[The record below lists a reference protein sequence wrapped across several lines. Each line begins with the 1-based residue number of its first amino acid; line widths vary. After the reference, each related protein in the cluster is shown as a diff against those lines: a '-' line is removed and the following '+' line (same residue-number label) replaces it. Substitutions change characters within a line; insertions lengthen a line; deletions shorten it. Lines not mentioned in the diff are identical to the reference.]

1 MSPTTRASILIVE
14 DCDPIARVIARH
26 LESASYRTR
35 VATDAVAARE
45 MIAGAKPDVILLDLM
60 MPGMSGTE
68 LLHALRSEPETADI
82 PVILVSARVGHHGAH
97 FRSQIDAD
105 YSVGKPFTRAQLV
118 SAVRTVL
125 ARKQRTVDTLPLPAA
140 PRMDGRERLA
150 REHGLAR

>member
-1 MSPTTRASILIVE
+1 MSPTTRANILIVE
-14 DCDPIARVIARH
+14 DCDPIARIIARH

-35 VATDAVAARE
+35 VATDAIAARE
-45 MIAGAKPDVILLDLM
+45 MIAGAKPDAILLDLM

-68 LLHALRSEPETADI
+68 LLHALRSERETADI
-82 PVILVSARVGHHGAH
+82 PVILVSARVGHHGPH

-105 YSVGKPFTRAQLV
+105 YTVGKPFTRAQLV

-125 ARKQRTVDTLPLPAA
+125 ARKHGAVEVPPPPTA

-150 REHGLAR
+150 RELGLAR